1 MTLIGGAVNV
11 ILLLFKFVAGIVGHS
26 AIELDILMDGT
37 ITLNEAHDKASE
49 VEDLLRTHYGPD
61 THVAV
66 HVEPK

>member
-49 VEDLLRTHYGPD
+49 VVINFQSP
-61 THVAV
+61 
-66 HVEPK
+66 